1 MSKYD
6 PNRKLRRDPSNP
18 DKFYNEDLSRAF
30 AAAYKR
36 SEIGLLAM
44 AEILQISRSSVNFYV
59 SFERTI
65 IRSDVERKIVVV
77 TKILN
82 DMCDEGIF
90 PLPISKHD
98 AGRVSKYITAFNDY
112 LDSLTK

>member
-6 PNRKLRRDPSNP
+6 KSRKLRRDPENP

-30 AAAYKR
+30 AKAYYR

-59 SFERTI
+59 TFERTI
-65 IRSDVERKIVVV
+65 IRSDIERKIVVV

-82 DMCDEGIF
+82 DMCDKGIF
-90 PLPISKHD
+90 PLPVHKHN
-98 AGRVSKYITAFNDY
+98 AARVSQYVEAFNKY
-112 LDSLTK
+112 LESLTN

>member
-1 MSKYD
+1 MSNSGT
-6 PNRKLRRDPSNP
+6 NRKLRRDPNNP
-18 DKFYNEDLSRAF
+18 DKFYTEDLSRAF
-30 AAAYKR
+30 SAAYKR

-44 AEILQISRSSVNFYV
+44 AEILQISRASVGFYV

-82 DMCDEGIF
+82 DMCDKGIF

-98 AGRVSKYITAFNDY
+98 AGRVSKYVEAFNEY